1 MVGMLVGVWV
11 ILESVA
17 AKVTAICRLIGAEGA
32 GEGFVTSMGADMP
45 FQ

>member
-1 MVGMLVGVWV
+1 MVGMLVGVRV

-17 AKVTAICRLIGAEGA
+17 AKVAAICRLIRAEGA
-32 GEGFVTSMGADMP
+32 REGFVTSVGADMP